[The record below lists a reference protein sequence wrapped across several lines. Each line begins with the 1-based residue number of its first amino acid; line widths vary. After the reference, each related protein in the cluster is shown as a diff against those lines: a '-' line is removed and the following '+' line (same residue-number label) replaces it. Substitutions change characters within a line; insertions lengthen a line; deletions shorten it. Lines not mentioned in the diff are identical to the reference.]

1 MFVVKRMLL
10 IVVKNGGMLVMLLFL
25 DDQFLPYAVG
35 ILWVLLVVIYL
46 VHNFR

>member
-10 IVVKNGGMLVMLLFL
+10 IIVKNGGMLVMLLFF

-35 ILWVLLVVIYL
+35 ILWVLLVVICL